1 MSAGFSELGIEK
13 DLVEALDV
21 SGISK
26 PFEIQKITI
35 YDKWKCSS
43 FNEL

>member
-21 SGISK
+21 SGRCVRKSK
-26 PFEIQKITI
+26 
-35 YDKWKCSS
+35 
-43 FNEL
+43 NRVR